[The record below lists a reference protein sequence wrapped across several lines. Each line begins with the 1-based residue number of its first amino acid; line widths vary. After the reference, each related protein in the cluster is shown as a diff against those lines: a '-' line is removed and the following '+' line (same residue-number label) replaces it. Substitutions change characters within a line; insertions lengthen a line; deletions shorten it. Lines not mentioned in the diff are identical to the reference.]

1 MDLVKNSKRM
11 SKLLRHDP
19 HPLTMDNKG
28 WMNVNDLINYLHIT
42 AEDLDTIVQTNDKK
56 RFMFNDDKTL
66 IRATQGHSE
75 GVAPDKE
82 HQQIKL
88 ATQGT
93 ILYHGTDDVTA
104 ELIKKDKI
112 LPGKRQFV
120 HWTADRSLAEK
131 RARQRQQHNKTL
143 PVLVTLH
150 AQSYLNGKGKLYLA
164 ENDVYLTPEIEGTK
178 LGFIFISG
186 K

>member
-1 MDLVKNSKRM
+1 M
-11 SKLLRHDP
+11 SKLLRHEP
-19 HPLTMDNKG
+19 YPLIMDSKG
-28 WMNVNDLINYLHIT
+28 WVNVNDLIGYLKIS
-42 AEDLDTIVQTNDKK
+42 EQDLNTIVETNDKK
-56 RFMFNDDKTL
+56 RFMFNDDKKL

-120 HWTADRSLAEK
+120 HWTADRALAEK
-131 RARQRQQHNKTL
+131 RAIQRQQHNKTK
-143 PVLVTLH
+143 PVLITLN

-164 ENDVYLTPEIEGTK
+164 ENNVYLTPEIEGTK
-178 LGFIFISG
+178 LQYIFI
-186 K
+186 